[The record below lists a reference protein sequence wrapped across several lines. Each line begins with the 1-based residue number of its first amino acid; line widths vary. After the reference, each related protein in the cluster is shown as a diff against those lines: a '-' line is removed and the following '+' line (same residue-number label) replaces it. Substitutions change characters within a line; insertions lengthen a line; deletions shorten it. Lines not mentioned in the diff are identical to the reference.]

1 MLRAL
6 ATSILLLGL
15 CGIRAQDP
23 AWSVGVRGGY
33 GYLIAH
39 HDNLKRM
46 VAGHIPS
53 AEVFLERKL
62 DRKDW
67 HMRYAIPSWGIGF
80 WAADLRADE
89 LGNGFRLTPYLSF
102 PLVQDERQA
111 LHLRFGW
118 GIGYITRPFDR
129 EDNYKGQAIGSHVNV
144 NMPLGL
150 EYSRRIGR
158 TSVGAGLCIE
168 HQSNGA
174 FKVPN
179 LGVNIPSVQ
188 FVIKHDVG
196 QREQRDTT
204 GIVHSGIAINPD
216 RLVVYATA
224 GLKETFPVNSG
235 KHSCLAAVVAYQFHS
250 FRKVSWE
257 AGLDYFRNDALEQR
271 ADRLG
276 LDAPAA
282 WGQLGMHGGPVLVLG
297 RMSLLLHAGV
307 YVANAFEDDGIIFN
321 RLGFRHT
328 LGRHWLINFT
338 LKTHLAT
345 ADHFELGFG
354 YRIR

>member
-6 ATSILLLGL
+6 TTSLLLL
-15 CGIRAQDP
+15 TTVCLHAQET
-23 AWSVGVRGGY
+23 AWALGVRGGY

-62 DRKDW
+62 DHKGW
-67 HMRYAIPSWGIGF
+67 HMRYGKPSWGIGF

-89 LGNGFRLTPYLSF
+89 LGNGFRLTPYLSL
-102 PLVQDERQA
+102 PLAQDEHQA

-118 GIGYITRPFDR
+118 GIGYITRPFNR
-129 EDNYKGQAIGSHVNV
+129 EDNYKGQAIGSYVNV

-150 EYSRRIGR
+150 EYTRRIGR
-158 TSVGAGLCIE
+158 TVIGAGLCIE

-188 FVIKHDVG
+188 LVVKHDVG
-196 QREQRDTT
+196 QLEERDTT
-204 GIVHSGIAINPD
+204 VFVCGGIAINPD
-216 RLVVYATA
+216 RLVAYATV
-224 GLKETFPVNSG
+224 GLKETFPVSSG
-235 KHSCLAAVVAYQFHS
+235 KHSCLAVVIGYQFHS

-257 AGLDYFRNDALEQR
+257 AGLDYFRNGALEQR

-276 LDAPAA
+276 LEAPSA
-282 WGQLGMHGGPVLVLG
+282 WGQLGIHGGPVLVLG

-307 YVANAFEDDGIIFN
+307 YVANSFEDDGLIFN
-321 RLGFRHT
+321 RLGLRHQ
-328 LGRHWLINFT
+328 LGRHWLVNFT